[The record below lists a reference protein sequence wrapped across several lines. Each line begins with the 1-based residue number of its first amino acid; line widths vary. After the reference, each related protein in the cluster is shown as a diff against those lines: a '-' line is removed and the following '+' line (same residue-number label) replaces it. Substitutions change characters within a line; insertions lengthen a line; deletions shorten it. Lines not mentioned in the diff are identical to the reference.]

1 LGRNLADVGR
11 RSAMVDREVGEALGR
26 AALSMQETV
35 EAMAGRDG
43 MARMP
48 VEEARQTVEALN
60 RLALA
65 LLENGD
71 QVGESRSGTGLQE
84 TMQQLADL
92 ARRQG
97 SLSGQSNSLL
107 PLDLGPRALS
117 QQMQQMA
124 REQREIAKKLG
135 GMNDMA
141 GGSDDLLG
149 ELDALA
155 QEAEQLALEMS
166 GGRLTPELLARQEK
180 LFHRLLDAGH
190 TLEREEVSE
199 QRVAERP
206 GAVGISSAAA
216 LDPALLNGGLRYP
229 IPSPEVLRGLP
240 PAYRRLVIEYFD
252 RLNRMG
258 DGAAGGAPAGEK
270 RDR

>member
-1 LGRNLADVGR
+1 
-11 RSAMVDREVGEALGR
+11 MVEREVGEALGR

-35 EAMAGRDG
+35 DAMTGRDG
-43 MARMP
+43 TARMP

-71 QVGESRSGTGLQE
+71 QVGQSRQGTGVQE

-97 SLSGQSNSLL
+97 SLSGQSSSLL

-117 QQMQQMA
+117 EQLQQMA

-141 GGSDDLLG
+141 GGSDDLMG
-149 ELDALA
+149 QLDALA
-155 QEAEQLALEMS
+155 LEAEQLAQDLS
-166 GGRLTPELLARQEK
+166 GGRLTPELLARQEQ

-206 GAVGISSAAA
+206 GDVGVSSAAE
-216 LDPALLNGGLRYP
+216 LDAALLNGGLRYP
-229 IPSPEVLRGLP
+229 VPSLEVLRSLP
-240 PAYRRLVIEYFD
+240 PAYRRLVIDYFD
-252 RLNRMG
+252 RLNRVVEG
-258 DGAAGGAPAGEK
+258 TAGGGSTGGQ

>member
-1 LGRNLADVGR
+1 
-11 RSAMVDREVGEALGR
+11 MVDREVGEALGR

-35 EAMAGRDG
+35 EAMSGREGAG
-43 MARMP
+43 RMP

-71 QVGESRSGTGLQE
+71 RVGQGQQGTGLEERMQE
-84 TMQQLADL
+84 LAEL

-97 SLSGQSNSLL
+97 SLSGQANSLL
-107 PLDLGPRALS
+107 PLDLGPRAMGEQL
-117 QQMQQMA
+117 QQMA

-141 GGSDDLLG
+141 GGSDDLQG
-149 ELDALA
+149 QIDALA
-155 QEAEQLALEMS
+155 VEAEALARDLS

-180 LFHRLLDAGH
+180 LFHRLLDAGR

-206 GAVGISSAAA
+206 GDVGVSSAAE
-216 LDPALLNGGLRYP
+216 LDEALLNGGLRYP
-229 IPSPEVLRGLP
+229 IPSLQMLRSLP
-240 PAYRRLVIEYFD
+240 PAYRRLVLDYFD

-258 DGAAGGAPAGEK
+258 TGEVPASSGGK
-270 RDR
+270 RER